1 MWLLSM
7 INEFGFTTLDRPC
20 IITFEWSPPGHF
32 KTYIWTYILTFYLP
46 SYLSFILAYSGM
58 LPDILSGMFVSGIS
72 SAFFWHSIWYIFK
85 PSLWYIYICHIF
97 WHSIWHVYLAHLLTF
112 FLAFYLQS
120 FFVVEVQLGSLSSSA
135 CSWGP
140 AEEKASWHKI

>member
-1 MWLLSM
+1 
-7 INEFGFTTLDRPC
+7 
-20 IITFEWSPPGHF
+20 
-32 KTYIWTYILTFYLP
+32 
-46 SYLSFILAYSGM
+46 
-58 LPDILSGMFVSGIS
+58 
-72 SAFFWHSIWYIFK
+72 
-85 PSLWYIYICHIF
+85 LWYIYICHIF